1 MHSVLKEALMT
12 RQTAANQLTELYRR
26 YERCFG
32 DYFSIAECQAHCD
45 TYYREYDE
53 PDYNHAPPSN
63 WQRGQR
69 HGQQQQQQSGRK
81 QPSGNKKQLTQLPT
95 LAPKPKPPAAAAARS
110 ASATV
115 STAKTDAQKFAD
127 TKASNFKYS
136 SEFSAPSLFC
146 SLFSFCPHL
155 CLHSQLGG
163 KQDLHQ
169 ELVSAMPKA
178 RAAQRIPGIWQHQRH
193 TSGLQAV
200 SGNRI

>member
-1 MHSVLKEALMT
+1 MT
-12 RQTAANQLTELYRR
+12 RQAAANQLTELYRR

-53 PDYNHAPPSN
+53 PDYNHLEPPSN

-69 HGQQQQQQSGRK
+69 QGQQQHQQQSGRR

-95 LAPKPKPPAAAAARS
+95 LAPKPKSPAAAAGS
-110 ASATV
+110 ATATV
-115 STAKTDAQKFAD
+115 STAKTDAQKSGD
-127 TKASNFKYS
+127 TKPSNFKYS
-136 SEFSAPSLFC
+136 SEFSAPFLSVLY
-146 SLFSFCPHL
+146 SFCPHL

-169 ELVSAMPKA
+169 QLVSALPKA
-178 RAAQRIPGIWQHQRH
+178 RAAQRIPRIWQHQRH
-193 TSGLQAV
+193 TPGLQAV
-200 SGNRI
+200 SGNRYMSIRVHI